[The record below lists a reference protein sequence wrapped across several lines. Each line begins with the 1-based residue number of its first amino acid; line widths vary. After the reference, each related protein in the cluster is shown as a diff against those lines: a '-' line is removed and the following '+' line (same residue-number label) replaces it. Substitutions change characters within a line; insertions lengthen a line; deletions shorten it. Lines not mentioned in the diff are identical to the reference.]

1 MQHTH
6 STLRHILEMLM
17 HTCTLLPPLDKLI
30 LSPVRS
36 LAALA
41 GKRLL
46 NDRYGYNVTAGTGN
60 LQREYIGARVCVG
73 TWKRVTVV
81 TQHMEHEYFNIW
93 SNKIAV
99 TPHCVMFFLS
109 TLPLRP
115 SWSLSLCGAR
125 SLVLRAKYTCH
136 LCTSCNEAP
145 LHTLKELTK
154 PFPVNISYSSN
165 LFITSSFSPCPPP
178 SLISF
183 LSLSL
188 SLASPVSPANQH
200 SLFPLA
206 LVAPPSSCW
215 ANLMSVFISLTPRH
229 FSLLLQAD
237 TWPEW

>member
-1 MQHTH
+1 
-6 STLRHILEMLM
+6 MLM

-30 LSPVRS
+30 LTPVRS

-41 GKRLL
+41 GKRLP
-46 NDRYGYNVTAGTGN
+46 NDRYGYNATAGTGN
-60 LQREYIGARVCVG
+60 LQCEYIVCVCVG

-115 SWSLSLCGAR
+115 SWSLSFCGAR

-136 LCTSCNEAP
+136 LCTSCNEAL
-145 LHTLKELTK
+145 LHTFKKLTK
-154 PFPVNISYSSN
+154 PFSRKY
-165 LFITSSFSPCPPP
+165 FIFFQ
-178 SLISF
+178 SLHHIIFLTMPTTLTHLLS

-188 SLASPVSPANQH
+188 SLASPVSPANLH

-206 LVAPPSSCW
+206 LSAPPSSCW